1 MRTVYLRML
10 LLFQSAV
17 SSLTEFSVKGEIR
30 NFAVG
35 NGKVFVVTDS
45 QLLQMRL
52 DLVEEKHKDISNHT
66 HHQVNILLP
75 FDANKTLITC
85 GTSDCGYCE
94 LLDINDISR
103 SLYREDVTV
112 GPSVNKSSVSFIVD
126 FDEGNGTYM
135 LVAREKVP
143 DHCDSVGGVSLR
155 NTLDSQIGG
164 IFSKAASSNEA
175 SISPQ
180 SDAEWIDGFQSS
192 PPSHSYLLMNV
203 KSGTGPAVVVLRMKN
218 SRSKTEM
225 TRSLQGAV
233 LQCCDDK
240 DRKKLLSSS
249 AVLSSGSPLLWAGI
263 FTAQEAHDPQ
273 NTALAI
279 YDLSQIRDRV
289 PSYFSCKPQCTA
301 QKGDHAL
308 SPRAV
313 VLKHSS
319 MSSVAAEKRG
329 SWIELYIGT
338 ANGQLMKIVL
348 DKALNSGCVTVLY
361 KSTDDRM
368 VFPRMHF
375 DPVDHKYIYI
385 ALRNQIRRVAV
396 TQCGLYST
404 LRDCRASQDPS
415 CGWCLTTNECSI
427 QDECSNSIW
436 ISIPE
441 DSFQEELISFHV
453 NKVSTKVILN
463 LYLNVEVTHSPSSTC
478 TFKTGDRN
486 LCDSS
491 TVAFPNCSCT
501 FSSQHLP
508 PDGLRVTATVTIGDQ
523 RITESLK
530 LRSCPDITETSS
542 YDKCAACISA
552 GCQWSPSN
560 QMCSWSQESAPQ
572 VHTQDTCK
580 ELLSEKDTPEIFSLE
595 PNQVSFHGKNNAV
608 LKGRNLELVKKIHFQ
623 GVMECTSKETP
634 VLERSTDTLKF
645 SIPSGNKGTVR
656 VCVVTEDGH
665 CHGNA
670 AITYGSQPTCTG
682 LQPRNT
688 WTSGWRKIH
697 VLGNN
702 LEFVDE
708 VTVHSSL
715 KLITLNSNKTFWFH
729 TLNQREYM
737 DSGPFSVSLRVG
749 NSKVECADKLLYLPD
764 PEFTSFSTSK
774 VDSDVLVTIQKTE
787 DMLSISKE
795 DVIVWGLQEEKQ
807 FECVIDVIKFTAL
820 TCGIVGEKG
829 REIRVDSIKIIVGNF
844 TKLIEMTQHG
854 TGYLYALVAVGI
866 LILLGAV
873 AGFLFIK
880 SRNR

>member
-1 MRTVYLRML
+1 MRTVYLGML

-52 DLVEEKHKDISNHT
+52 DLVEEKHKDISDHT

-103 SLYREDVTV
+103 SLYREDVSV

-126 FDEGNGTYM
+126 FDEGKETYM
-135 LVAREKVP
+135 LVAREKIS
-143 DHCDSVGGVSLR
+143 DHCISDDEGVSLR
-155 NTLDSQIGG
+155 NTLDSQSGG
-164 IFSKAASSNEA
+164 IFSKVASSNEA

-192 PPSHSYLLMNV
+192 PPSHSYLLVNV

-279 YDLSQIRDRV
+279 YDLSQLRDRV
-289 PSYFSCKPQCTA
+289 PSYFSCRPHCTA
-301 QKGDHAL
+301 QKGGDAL

-329 SWIELYIGT
+329 SWTELYIGT

-348 DKALNSGCVTVLY
+348 DKAFNSGCVTLLY
-361 KSTDDRM
+361 SSDDGRM

-375 DPVDHKYIYI
+375 DPVDHTYIYI

-396 TQCGLYST
+396 SQCSIYST
-404 LRDCRASQDPS
+404 LTDCRASQDPS
-415 CGWCLTTNECSI
+415 CGWCVTTNKCSTK
-427 QDECSNSIW
+427 DECSNSIW
-436 ISIPE
+436 IPIPE
-441 DSFQEELISFHV
+441 DFFQKELITFQV
-453 NKVSTKVILN
+453 AKVSGKLSLS
-463 LYLNVEVTHSPSSTC
+463 LYLTAQGTVGPPLKCSIKAGNV
-478 TFKTGDRN
+478 D
-486 LCDSS
+486 LCDNLTLVS
-491 TVAFPNCSCT
+491 PNSCSCS

-508 PDGLRVTATVTIGDQ
+508 PEGLRVTATVTIGDQ
-523 RITESLK
+523 KITENLK
-530 LRSCPDITETSS
+530 VRSCPNITETSP
-542 YDKCAACISA
+542 YAACAACVSV
-552 GCQWSPSN
+552 GCHWSPVSQN
-560 QMCSWSQESAPQ
+560 CSWTQGSALQ
-572 VHTQDTCK
+572 VHIQDACK
-580 ELLSEKDTPEIFSLE
+580 EFFSEKYTPEILSML
-595 PNQVSFHGKNNAV
+595 PNQVSLYGKNNAII
-608 LKGRNLELVKKIHFQ
+608 KGKNLDTVVKIRLQGSKECEL
-623 GVMECTSKETP
+623 KETP

-656 VCVVTEDGH
+656 VCVVTEDGR
-665 CHGNA
+665 CHSNA
-670 AITYGSQPTCTG
+670 TITYGSQPTCTG

-688 WTSGWRKIH
+688 WASGGRKIE
-697 VLGNN
+697 VLGSS
-702 LEFVDE
+702 LEYVEKVIVNDKE
-708 VTVHSSL
+708 MSIKSSTVGVWFHSSPL
-715 KLITLNSNKTFWFH
+715 LC
-729 TLNQREYM
+729 
-737 DSGPFSVSLRVG
+737 SGPFSVSLRVG
-749 NSKVECADKLLYLPD
+749 NSTVDCVDKLFYLPN
-764 PEFTSFSTSK
+764 PEFISFSTSQD
-774 VDSDVLVTIQKTE
+774 VSYVLVFINKKQ
-787 DMLSISKE
+787 DRLNMRVE
-795 DVIVWGLQEEKQ
+795 DVKVWGLQEEKQ
-807 FECVIDVIKFTAL
+807 FECVVEKVISTA
-820 TCGIVGEKG
+820 IVCDILETQEVRINVTSLRISVGDFSTILKTQVG
-829 REIRVDSIKIIVGNF
+829 HTDS
-844 TKLIEMTQHG
+844 
-854 TGYLYALVAVGI
+854 
-866 LILLGAV
+866 
-873 AGFLFIK
+873 LFCV
-880 SRNR
+880 